1 VAAVSAAL
9 PRSLRSRDRVYTE
22 GERIARAIERRSPSE
37 QIHSTERQEKEKD
50 KGSRSDVLYTGGK
63 VEQRVKQFA
72 IERGIDVPPPVRSAA
87 KKSPKKAAAK
97 PVPRGPRKTTR

>member
-1 VAAVSAAL
+1 V
-9 PRSLRSRDRVYTE
+9 
-22 GERIARAIERRSPSE
+22 G
-37 QIHSTERQEKEKD
+37 
-50 KGSRSDVLYTGGK
+50 
-63 VEQRVKQFA
+63 QRVKQFA